1 MRVVLQKVSDARV
14 VKNDLFNEINH
25 GYLLLVGVSE
35 DSTSEDAKKLAEKIA
50 KSRNF
55 EDDDGK
61 INLSIN
67 DVKGEILSIS
77 QFTLYADTKKG
88 NRPSFTKAAKS
99 DQALSLY
106 KEFNDALSSFGIT
119 VKEGFFGEHMNV
131 QINNDGPIT
140 IIYEA
145 RDGKVI

>member
-1 MRVVLQKVSDARV
+1 MKVVLQKVSDARV
-14 VKNDLFNEINH
+14 VKSDLFNEINH

-35 DSTSEDAKKLAEKIA
+35 NSTSEDARKLAEKIA

-55 EDDDGK
+55 EDKDGK

-67 DVKGEILSIS
+67 DVNGEILSIS

-99 DQALSLY
+99 EQALSLY

>member
-67 DVKGEILSIS
+67 DVNVEIMSIS
-77 QFTLYADTKKG
+77 KFLLYVDTKKG
-88 NRPSFTKAAKS
+88 NLTNLTKDAKS
-99 DQALSLY
+99 DQALILY
-106 KEFNDALSSFGIT
+106 KEFNDAVSSLCIT
-119 VKEGFFGEHMNV
+119 VKEGFFSEHMNV
-131 QINNDGPIT
+131 QI
-140 IIYEA
+140 
-145 RDGKVI
+145 

>member
-25 GYLLLVGVSE
+25 GYLLMVGVSE
-35 DSTSEDAKKLAEKIA
+35 DSTVEDAKKLAEKIA

-99 DQALSLY
+99 ERALELY
-106 KEFNDALSSFGIT
+106 KEFNNALSSFGIT

>member
-140 IIYEA
+140 IIYGA

>member
-14 VKNDLFNEINH
+14 IKNDLFNEINH

-35 DSTSEDAKKLAEKIA
+35 GSTSEDARKLAEKIA

-55 EDDDGK
+55 EDEDGK

-67 DVKGEILSIS
+67 DVQGEILSIS

-88 NRPSFTKAAKS
+88 NRPSFTKAAGSEK
-99 DQALSLY
+99 ALSLY
-106 KEFNDALSSFGIT
+106 KEFNEGLSSFGLT

-131 QINNDGPIT
+131 HINNDGPIT

-145 RDGKVI
+145 RDGRII

>member
-1 MRVVLQKVSDARV
+1 M
-14 VKNDLFNEINH
+14 
-25 GYLLLVGVSE
+25 VGVSD
-35 DSTSEDAKKLAEKIA
+35 DSTSEDAQQLAKTIA
-50 KSRNF
+50 KSRNSD
-55 EDDDGK
+55 DDDGK

-67 DVKGEILSIS
+67 DVNGEVLSIS

-131 QINNDGPIT
+131 QINNDGP
-140 IIYEA
+140 
-145 RDGKVI
+145 

>member
-106 KEFNDALSSFGIT
+106 MEFNDALSSFGIT

>member
-14 VKNDLFNEINH
+14 VKSDLFNEINK

-35 DSTSEDAKKLAEKIA
+35 DSTSEDARKLAEKIA

-55 EDDDGK
+55 EDADGK
-61 INLSIN
+61 INLSIS
-67 DVKGEILSIS
+67 DVQGEILSIS

-99 DQALSLY
+99 EKALRLY
-106 KEFNDALSSFGIT
+106 KEFNEVLSSFGIT

-140 IIYEA
+140 IIYES
-145 RDGKVI
+145 RDGKII

>member
-14 VKNDLFNEINH
+14 VKSDLFNEINH

-35 DSTSEDAKKLAEKIA
+35 DSTSEDARKLAEKIA

-55 EDDDGK
+55 EDGDGK

-88 NRPSFTKAAKS
+88 NRPSFTQAAKS
-99 DQALSLY
+99 EKALGLY
-106 KEFNDALSSFGIT
+106 KEFNAVLSSFGIT

-131 QINNDGPIT
+131 QISNDGPIT

-145 RDGKVI
+145 RDGRVI

>member
-14 VKNDLFNEINH
+14 VKSDLFNEINK

-35 DSTSEDAKKLAEKIA
+35 DSTSEDARKLAEKIA

-55 EDDDGK
+55 EDADGK
-61 INLSIN
+61 INLSIS
-67 DVKGEILSIS
+67 DVQGEILSIS

-99 DQALSLY
+99 KKALSL
-106 KEFNDALSSFGIT
+106 
-119 VKEGFFGEHMNV
+119 
-131 QINNDGPIT
+131 
-140 IIYEA
+140 
-145 RDGKVI
+145 